1 MPGRAAFIVA
11 LLLLCPGS
19 GEEVSVSSRKY
30 DYSTDTCIKT
40 KAEAEGCA
48 SACSLSS
55 ELNIQTFSNSEQSIN
70 RYAFKLR

>member
-30 DYSTDTCIKT
+30 DYSTATCIKT
-40 KAEAEGCA
+40 KAEAEQKVRSDAECTVKEEA
-48 SACSLSS
+48 
-55 ELNIQTFSNSEQSIN
+55 EQKA
-70 RYAFKLR
+70 RDKAKHKTREGVE